1 MVDNAG
7 VDPSAHTPQRG
18 RLLLAAS
25 EPEFAAAGREIL
37 ERAGHRVLVTRDG
50 LGALA
55 ALAADRHDVVVAD
68 LGAQNG
74 AGGAALCREI
84 RADRGLDGVHVIL
97 LGRGEGGQGVAEGL
111 AAGADDCLNHPFHP
125 AELLAR
131 VASGLRVVQLQR
143 ELASANR
150 ALRELSMSD
159 PLTGLPNRRAVEQ
172 ALTVESARVNR
183 RGGSACVVCV
193 DLDGFRS
200 VNQRYGHAVGDLVL
214 VAFAGAVRAALRTQD
229 QIGRVGGDEFLVV
242 LPDTALAGAVE
253 LCRRLREAVAAVRVP
268 GGRGELAVTAS
279 FGVAPVFPGDDP
291 QVALD
296 VADGA
301 LYAAKTGG
309 RNRVESAT
317 ETVP

>member
-1 MVDNAG
+1 MDS
-7 VDPSAHTPQRG
+7 SAHTSGRG
-18 RLLLAAS
+18 RVLLAAS
-25 EPEFAAAGREIL
+25 DAGFAATVREIL
-37 ERAGHRVLVTRDG
+37 EQAGHRVQVARHG

-55 ALAADRHDVVVAD
+55 ALAADRHDVVVAEPGVD
-68 LGAQNG
+68 GADG
-74 AGGAALCREI
+74 LALCREI

-97 LGRGEGGQGVAEGL
+97 LGRQGGRQRVAEGL
-111 AAGADDCLNHPFHP
+111 SAGADDCLNRPFHP

-143 ELASANR
+143 ELVSANR

-172 ALTVESARVNR
+172 ALTVESARMNR
-183 RGGSACVVCV
+183 AGGSACVVCV

-200 VNQRYGHAVGDLVL
+200 INEQHGHAVGDLVL
-214 VAFAGAVRAALRTQD
+214 VAFAGAMRAALRRQD
-229 QIGRVGGDEFLVV
+229 QIGRVGGDEFLLV
-242 LPDTALAGAVE
+242 LPDTALSGAVE
-253 LCRRLREAVAAVRVP
+253 LCRRLRDGVAAVRVP
-268 GGRGELAVTAS
+268 CGRAELAVTAS
-279 FGVAPVFPGDDP
+279 FGVAPVLAGDDP

-296 VADGA
+296 IADGA

-317 ETVP
+317 ESVP